1 MKADRNAFKPS
12 MSTARSRLLSAAL
25 LVVMGLQWPAGAQ
38 ADEYHLGVMDKLKVR
53 VAEWQTAEGTVRDWV
68 AISGDYAIGTSGTVS
83 LPFLGELPAS
93 GRTTA
98 EVSEDIGKRLQ
109 QLFGLRDRPSAS
121 VEISEYRP
129 VFMTGSVQ
137 NPGQFPFAPGM
148 TVLKA
153 VSVAGGLRRIDAGQ
167 RFARDFLQAQGDG
180 AVLVAD
186 RNRLLVKRAR
196 ILSEMQGKA
205 SLEVPDELKNIP
217 DLKSIVES
225 EQALM
230 NSRGTKLR
238 VQLSSLSDLKTL
250 LKNEI
255 DALAKK
261 AETQN
266 RQLGLVQEDR
276 EKVNNLSEQGLA
288 LSSRRLAV
296 EQQVSDLETRLLDID
311 TSSLKAKQDLNQA
324 TQDETTTR
332 SDWDAQ
338 LAQDLQSTEA
348 ELDEIALK
356 LSTSRSLMA
365 EALLQSTESAA
376 AKGNGDQ
383 SNVVYSIV
391 REKDGKPVEMP
402 AEENARVLPGD
413 VIKVTVKLDQ
423 PAMR

>member
-1 MKADRNAFKPS
+1 
-12 MSTARSRLLSAAL
+12 MSTARSRLLPAAL

>member
-12 MSTARSRLLSAAL
+12 MSTARSRLLPAAL